1 MWDSVVIAPDGAALA
16 YRLGGSSAAGRRL
29 VLIHSLALAEL
40 TVLENALLVV
50 GPDGIIQ
57 HLQPDVATSA
67 VPDLVKAMDGS
78 DSSSGSPPTI
88 RYLER
93 TQFLI
98 PGFVDTHNHAP
109 QWAMR
114 GLGQSLHILDVGALR
129 SPGGEARDGPLAG
142 DRQLLTHMHR
152 CVL

>member
-1 MWDSVVIAPDGAALA
+1 MNVFHGTV
-16 YRLGGSSAAGRRL
+16 
-29 VLIHSLALAEL
+29 IHSLALAEL

-50 GPDGIIQ
+50 GPDGVIQ
-57 HLQPDVATSA
+57 HLQPDVAASA
-67 VPDLVKAMDGS
+67 VPDLVKAMDGGE
-78 DSSSGSPPTI
+78 SSSSSDAPTI

-114 GLGQSLHILDVGALR
+114 GLGQSMHILEVGVL
-129 SPGGEARDGPLAG
+129 PLGEKQEMPPPTG
-142 DRQLLTHMHR
+142 DSDHR
-152 CVL
+152 